1 MKLNLR
7 KSKKTLR
14 LVLKFMILVI
24 KFKKNLNI
32 IKI

>member
-7 KSKKTLR
+7 KSKKTLH

-24 KFKKNLNI
+24 EFKKNLNRMRI
-32 IKI
+32 